1 MKEKMINTL
10 TIKHFKKGDKAYSL
24 RMNRGSLS
32 DPTISETEVVSV
44 GKKYVTTT
52 NRHRYENWDL
62 EFLHEHA
69 DYGEAELL
77 FKTKENAERYI
88 EKYHLSMWLGN
99 LTVEKAE
106 KFSLDQ
112 LQAVK
117 EILQE

>member
-1 MKEKMINTL
+1 MVNVL
-10 TIKHFKKGDKAYSL
+10 TVKDFKKGDKAYSL
-24 RMNRGSLS
+24 RMNRGGLS
-32 DPTISETEVVSV
+32 DPAISETEVVSV

-52 NRHRYENWDL
+52 NRRRYENWDL

-69 DYGEAELL
+69 DHGEAELL
-77 FKTKENAERYI
+77 FKTKENAEGYI

-99 LTVEKAE
+99 LTVTKAE

-112 LQAVK
+112 LRAVK

>member
-1 MKEKMINTL
+1 MIDIL

-24 RMNRGSLS
+24 RMNRGRLS
-32 DPTISETEVVSV
+32 GRPAISETEVVSV

-52 NRHRYENWDL
+52 NRRRYENWDL

-77 FKTKENAERYI
+77 FKTKEDAERYI

-99 LTVEKAE
+99 LTVTKAE

-112 LQAVK
+112 LRAVK